1 MSEVQAN
8 LLYTKE
14 HEWVEKLSDTV
25 VRIGITDF
33 AQDQL
38 GDIVFVELP
47 KVGTS
52 VTANESIGSVESVKT
67 VSDIFSPISG
77 KVTAVNS
84 SLEGSPELGEQC
96 SHSVKVGWL
105 KSKLQVLKLWKAYL
119 LQQNM
124 HLTSVTTNKWTLIQ
138 AKILY

>member
-14 HEWVEKLSDTV
+14 HEWVEKLSETV
-25 VRIGITDF
+25 VRVGITDF

-47 KVGTS
+47 KVGTTI
-52 VTANESIGSVESVKT
+52 TANESIGSVESVKT
-67 VSDIFSPISG
+67 VSDIFSPVSG

-84 SLEGSPELGEQC
+84 TLEGSPELVNSASFAE
-96 SHSVKVGWL
+96 GWMVEVEVSGADAL
-105 KSKLQVLKLWKAYL
+105 EGL
-119 LQQNM
+119 LTADEYASYIGND
-124 HLTSVTTNKWTLIQ
+124 
-138 AKILY
+138 

>member
-14 HEWVEKLSDTV
+14 HEWVEKLSETI
-25 VRIGITDF
+25 VRVGITDF

-47 KVGTS
+47 KVGAS

-84 SLEGSPELGEQC
+84 TLEGSPELVNSAPFGE
-96 SHSVKVGWL
+96 GWMVEVEVSGADAL
-105 KSKLQVLKLWKAYL
+105 EGL
-119 LQQNM
+119 LTAAEYASYIGND
-124 HLTSVTTNKWTLIQ
+124 
-138 AKILY
+138 

>member
-1 MSEVQAN
+1 MSNVQAN

-47 KVGTS
+47 KVGAS

-67 VSDIFSPISG
+67 VSDIFCPVSG
-77 KVTAVNS
+77 KVTAVNNT
-84 SLEGSPELGEQC
+84 LEESPELVNNASFGE
-96 SHSVKVGWL
+96 GWMVEVEISGPEAL
-105 KSKLQVLKLWKAYL
+105 EGL
-119 LQQNM
+119 LSAAEYSSYIGNE
-124 HLTSVTTNKWTLIQ
+124 
-138 AKILY
+138 

>member
-8 LLYTKE
+8 LLYTKD

-25 VRIGITDF
+25 VRVGITDF

-47 KVGTS
+47 KVGTAI
-52 VTANESIGSVESVKT
+52 TANESIGSVESVKT

-84 SLEGSPELGEQC
+84 ALEGSPELVNSASFSE
-96 SHSVKVGWL
+96 GWMVEVEVSGADAL
-105 KSKLQVLKLWKAYL
+105 EGL
-119 LQQNM
+119 LTADEYASYIGND
-124 HLTSVTTNKWTLIQ
+124 
-138 AKILY
+138 

>member
-1 MSEVQAN
+1 MSNVQAN

-47 KVGTS
+47 KVGAS
-52 VTANESIGSVESVKT
+52 VTAHESIGSVESVKT
-67 VSDIFSPISG
+67 VSDIFCPVSG

-84 SLEGSPELGEQC
+84 TLEGSPELVNSASFGE
-96 SHSVKVGWL
+96 GWMVEVEISGPEAL
-105 KSKLQVLKLWKAYL
+105 EGL
-119 LQQNM
+119 LSAAEYSSYIGND
-124 HLTSVTTNKWTLIQ
+124 
-138 AKILY
+138 

>member
-14 HEWVEKLSDTV
+14 HEWVQKLSETK
-25 VRIGITDF
+25 VRVGITHF

-47 KVGTS
+47 KVGAS
-52 VTANESIGSVESVKT
+52 ITAEESIGSVESVKT

-77 KVTAVNS
+77 KVTAVNL
-84 SLEGSPELGEQC
+84 SLETSPELVNSAPFGE
-96 SHSVKVGWL
+96 GWIVEAEVSGPEAL
-105 KSKLQVLKLWKAYL
+105 EGL
-119 LQQNM
+119 LTADEYASYIGND
-124 HLTSVTTNKWTLIQ
+124 
-138 AKILY
+138 

>member
-1 MSEVQAN
+1 MSNVQAN

-14 HEWVEKLSDTV
+14 HEWVEKLSETV

-47 KVGTS
+47 KAGAS

-67 VSDIFSPISG
+67 VSDIFSPVSG
-77 KVTAVNS
+77 KVTAVNG
-84 SLEGSPELGEQC
+84 SLEGSPELVNSAPFGE
-96 SHSVKVGWL
+96 GWMVEVEVSGVDAL
-105 KSKLQVLKLWKAYL
+105 EGL
-119 LQQNM
+119 LTADEYASYIGND
-124 HLTSVTTNKWTLIQ
+124 
-138 AKILY
+138 

>member
-14 HEWVEKLSDTV
+14 HEWVEKISDTV
-25 VRIGITDF
+25 VRVGITDF

-52 VTANESIGSVESVKT
+52 VTANESVGSVESVKT
-67 VSDIFSPISG
+67 VSDIFSPVSG

-84 SLEGSPELGEQC
+84 SLEGSPELVNSAPFGE
-96 SHSVKVGWL
+96 GWMVEVEVSGAEAL
-105 KSKLQVLKLWKAYL
+105 EGL
-119 LQQNM
+119 LTPAEYESYIGND
-124 HLTSVTTNKWTLIQ
+124 
-138 AKILY
+138 

>member
-8 LLYTKE
+8 LFYTKE

-25 VRIGITDF
+25 VRVGITDF

-47 KVGTS
+47 KVGTT

-84 SLEGSPELGEQC
+84 SLEGSPELVNSAPFGE
-96 SHSVKVGWL
+96 GWMVEVEVTGAEAL
-105 KSKLQVLKLWKAYL
+105 EGLLTPAEYAAYIG
-119 LQQNM
+119 ND
-124 HLTSVTTNKWTLIQ
+124 
-138 AKILY
+138 

>member
-8 LLYTKE
+8 LFYTKE

-25 VRIGITDF
+25 VRVGITDF

-67 VSDIFSPISG
+67 VSDIFSPVSG

-84 SLEGSPELGEQC
+84 SLEGSPELVNSAPFSE
-96 SHSVKVGWL
+96 GWMVEVEVAGAEAL
-105 KSKLQVLKLWKAYL
+105 EGL
-119 LQQNM
+119 LTPAEYASYIGND
-124 HLTSVTTNKWTLIQ
+124 
-138 AKILY
+138 

>member
-1 MSEVQAN
+1 MSNVQAN

-47 KVGTS
+47 KVGAA
-52 VTANESIGSVESVKT
+52 VTAHESIGSVEPVKT
-67 VSDIFSPISG
+67 VSDIFCPVTG

-84 SLEGSPELGEQC
+84 TLEASPELVNSASFGE
-96 SHSVKVGWL
+96 GWMVEVEISGPEAL
-105 KSKLQVLKLWKAYL
+105 EGL
-119 LQQNM
+119 LSAAEYGSYIGND
-124 HLTSVTTNKWTLIQ
+124 
-138 AKILY
+138 

>member
-1 MSEVQAN
+1 MSNVQAN

-47 KVGTS
+47 KAGAS

-67 VSDIFSPISG
+67 VSDIFSPVSG
-77 KVTAVNS
+77 KVTAVNG
-84 SLEGSPELGEQC
+84 SLEGSPELVNSAPFGE
-96 SHSVKVGWL
+96 GWMVEVEVSGADAL
-105 KSKLQVLKLWKAYL
+105 EGL
-119 LQQNM
+119 LTADEYASYIGND
-124 HLTSVTTNKWTLIQ
+124 
-138 AKILY
+138 

>member
-1 MSEVQAN
+1 MSNVQAN

-14 HEWVEKLSDTV
+14 HEWVEKLSDTM

-47 KVGTS
+47 KVGSS
-52 VTANESIGSVESVKT
+52 VTAHESIGSVESVKT
-67 VSDIFSPISG
+67 VSDIFCPVSG

-84 SLEGSPELGEQC
+84 TLEGSPELVNSASFGE
-96 SHSVKVGWL
+96 GWMVEVEISGPEAL
-105 KSKLQVLKLWKAYL
+105 EGL
-119 LQQNM
+119 LSAAEYSSYIGND
-124 HLTSVTTNKWTLIQ
+124 
-138 AKILY
+138 

>member
-1 MSEVQAN
+1 MSNVQAN

-25 VRIGITDF
+25 VRIGITEF

-47 KVGTS
+47 KVGAT

-67 VSDIFSPISG
+67 VSDIFCPVSG

-84 SLEGSPELGEQC
+84 ALEGSPELVNNASFGE
-96 SHSVKVGWL
+96 GWMVEVEISGPEAL
-105 KSKLQVLKLWKAYL
+105 EGL
-119 LQQNM
+119 LSAAEYSSYIGND
-124 HLTSVTTNKWTLIQ
+124 
-138 AKILY
+138 

>member
-1 MSEVQAN
+1 MSNVQAN

-47 KVGTS
+47 KVGAS

-67 VSDIFSPISG
+67 VSDIFCPVSG

-84 SLEGSPELGEQC
+84 TLEGSPELVNNASFGE
-96 SHSVKVGWL
+96 GWMVEVEISGPEAL
-105 KSKLQVLKLWKAYL
+105 EGL
-119 LQQNM
+119 LSAAEYSSYIGND
-124 HLTSVTTNKWTLIQ
+124 
-138 AKILY
+138 

>member
-1 MSEVQAN
+1 MSNVQAN

-47 KVGTS
+47 KVGAS

-67 VSDIFSPISG
+67 VSDIFCPVSG

-84 SLEGSPELGEQC
+84 TLEESPELVNNASFGE
-96 SHSVKVGWL
+96 GWMVEVEISGADAL
-105 KSKLQVLKLWKAYL
+105 EGL
-119 LQQNM
+119 LSAAEYSSYIGND
-124 HLTSVTTNKWTLIQ
+124 
-138 AKILY
+138 

>member
-14 HEWVEKLSDTV
+14 HEWVEKLSDTL
-25 VRIGITDF
+25 VRVGITDF

-84 SLEGSPELGEQC
+84 SLEGSPELVNSAPFGE
-96 SHSVKVGWL
+96 GWMVEVEVSGAEAL
-105 KSKLQVLKLWKAYL
+105 EGL
-119 LQQNM
+119 LTPAEYASYIGND
-124 HLTSVTTNKWTLIQ
+124 
-138 AKILY
+138 